1 MYIHVIIRLCKMYTY
16 STRILYNARSIAICV
31 DMAECKFVVVVVAVA
46 AVELLEEL
54 SYHHPFFFLADDDK
68 IIVHPK

>member
-1 MYIHVIIRLCKMYTY
+1 MPLLDLGKMYTY

-31 DMAECKFVVVVVAVA
+31 DMAECKFVVVVVVAVA